1 MTKPTVKDETG
12 KVVAELSY
20 DKKGE
25 DQANK
30 MVAEN
35 PGYTV
40 VNAMDRSK
48 TMFMG
53 GGYVGK
59 KMYKHGGKIHYNEK
73 KK

>member
-1 MTKPTVKDETG
+1 MPTVKDETG

-48 TMFMG
+48 
-53 GGYVGK
+53 